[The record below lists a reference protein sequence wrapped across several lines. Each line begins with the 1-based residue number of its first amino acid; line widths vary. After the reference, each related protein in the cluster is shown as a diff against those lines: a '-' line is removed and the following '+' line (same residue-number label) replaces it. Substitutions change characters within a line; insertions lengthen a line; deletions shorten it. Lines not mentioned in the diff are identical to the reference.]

1 MVPERLTITVA
12 LEPPSGPH
20 AERLLWAYFQE
31 MVSRYQLRP
40 GRPDEV
46 EGAMAEDPS
55 DDLVPPSG
63 MFYLARRGSTPVGCI
78 GLRLRPNQVGQVTRV
93 FVLSDE
99 RRKGVGARLMAE
111 IEAAARDHKVRR
123 LELDTRDDL
132 VEARQLYESCG
143 FVEVPAFNA
152 GRYAE
157 HWFAKQLD
165 V

>member
-1 MVPERLTITVA
+1 VPERLSITVA
-12 LEPPSGPH
+12 PEPPSSPD
-20 AERLLWAYFQE
+20 AQDLLWAYFEE

-40 GRPDEV
+40 GRPEEV
-46 EGAMAEDPS
+46 AGAMADDPS
-55 DDLVPPSG
+55 DDLVPPAG
-63 MFYLARRGSTPVGCI
+63 IFYLARRGSTPVGCI
-78 GLRLRPNQVGQVTRV
+78 GVRLRPGQVGQVTRV
-93 FVLSDE
+93 FVLPAE
-99 RRKGVGARLMAE
+99 RRKGVGAKLMAE
-111 IEAAARDHKVRR
+111 IEAAARQRGARR

-165 V
+165 D

>member
-12 LEPPSGPH
+12 PEPPSGPD
-20 AERLLWAYFQE
+20 AQGLLWAYFQE

-40 GRPDEV
+40 GRAEEV

-55 DDLVPPSG
+55 DDLVPPAG
-63 MFYLARRGSTPVGCI
+63 MFYLARRGTTPVGCI
-78 GLRLRPNQVGQVTRV
+78 GLRLRANQVGQVTRV
-93 FVLSDE
+93 FVLPAE
-99 RRKGVGARLMAE
+99 RRKGVGAKLMAE
-111 IEAAARDHKVRR
+111 IEAAAREHKVRR

-132 VEARQLYESCG
+132 VEARRLYESCG

>member
-99 RRKGVGARLMAE
+99 RRRGVGARLMAE

-152 GRYAE
+152 GQYAE
-157 HWFAKQLD
+157 HWFAKQLE